1 MPSALLKQSKGL
13 RFFTLRRR
21 GRPLSEIVPAAG
33 LANARELM
41 QSAGLRG
48 PQPPPSGGP
57 LFAFAHSR
65 GLSAGCCPN
74 ILKVFATLRVAQ
86 FAAAPTQ
93 RHSGSFLFRRVIHRC
108 EKLGKRYFIKG
119 AYYRKRSHIREI
131 ISCLHIRDVQP
142 CSLFQFFLR
151 MTMNTTKFFDSQHY
165 FLQ

>member
-13 RFFTLRRR
+13 RFLTLRRR
-21 GRPLSEIVPAAG
+21 GLPLSEIVPAAG
-33 LANARELM
+33 LADAREFCG
-41 QSAGLRG
+41 SENRAGRSLGARRPAIRIRSFTRSLRRLL
-48 PQPPPSGGP
+48 PEY
-57 LFAFAHSR
+57 
-65 GLSAGCCPN
+65 
-74 ILKVFATLRVAQ
+74 IIKVFATLRVAQ
-86 FAAAPTQ
+86 FAAAPTP
-93 RHSGSFLFRRVIHRC
+93 RHSGLFLFRRVIHRC

-119 AYYRKRSHIREI
+119 AYYRKRSHIRKI